1 MAASPGSDMSME
13 DTAALIAGK
22 KADTADPET
31 TAAAPTSTEESLFA
45 EVASQLV
52 STDPGLMTAESGL
65 ETTADDVQV
74 DVDTAVASA
83 VQTADISEEMQD
95 ANDAAVDGQATIDVA
110 EAAEED
116 TAGAMAT
123 EDAEV
128 VEPTASGFADDSMQ
142 GHEADAQSSAQQ
154 PGTEDVTNT
163 TDESVVVQTTDLPV
177 THEPTVPVVQDAQV
191 KLESDAEM
199 KPPVAAAAVPQS
211 MLTPSLNAARIPEI
225 AKAEP
230 SLKSDYEHTSLVAT
244 DINIARQAAAALLN
258 RRTQNLTR
266 LARLKQRV
274 DKDRFDGD
282 AWLDLIADATT
293 KGDLDRTREVYEG
306 FLSAFPDNV
315 RNFWSTSLV
324 ACAAL

>member
-1 MAASPGSDMSME
+1 MSME

-65 ETTADDVQV
+65 ETAADDVQV
-74 DVDTAVASA
+74 DVDTAVAPTA
-83 VQTADISEEMQD
+83 PTADASEEMQD
-95 ANDAAVDGQATIDVA
+95 ANDAAVDGQATMDVA

-116 TAGAMAT
+116 MAATTAT
-123 EDAEV
+123 EGVKA
-128 VEPTASGFADDSMQ
+128 VEPAASGPADDSMQ
-142 GHEADAQSSAQQ
+142 GDDNDTQSSAQQ
-154 PGTEDVTNT
+154 PETEDVTRA
-163 TDESVVVQTTDLPV
+163 TDGSADVQTSDLPV
-177 THEPTVPVVQDAQV
+177 TNEPTVPVVQDAQV

-199 KPPVAAAAVPQS
+199 KPPVAAAVPQS
-211 MLTPSLNAARIPEI
+211 MLPPSLNAAPIPGI